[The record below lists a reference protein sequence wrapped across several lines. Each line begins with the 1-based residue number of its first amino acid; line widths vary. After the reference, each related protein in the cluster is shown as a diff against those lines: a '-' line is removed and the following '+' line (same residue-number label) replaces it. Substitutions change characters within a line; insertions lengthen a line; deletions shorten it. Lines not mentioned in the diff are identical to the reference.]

1 MAHMKFQEYLDRSG
15 KLQTSGKVKTVA
27 DYEGDAAFKPVKEKK
42 HKDAGGKGQDGEVKP
57 YQPTSNAKDPN
68 KGKMDDGFANKGDA
82 KLKYNPDNTVPS
94 KVGDGGKKKA
104 TWPQTETQSWIE
116 KTKGLSLAEFTKTI
130 REQAKKGLN
139 ECACQEA
146 PHNSIKE
153 TVSVCK
159 CNKTYVAAL
168 VREMKR
174 NGLFNKL
181 VKEMFNHTEA
191 YAALAYLME
200 DESNARRLV
209 RAMNEMM
216 DAPPMDGAGAPPA
229 LPFKKKKK
237 AVPPPDLMGH
247 DDLGGDDLGDDMGD
261 EGDLGDDMDDD
272 DSGLSAPGPDD
283 NMDDLDSDEHGD
295 EMGGEGDD
303 LGMGD
308 EMGGDMPPPPHDK
321 IMPPKPKKKGI
332 HHLLGA
338 MKDHGNLGM

>member
-1 MAHMKFQEYLDRSG
+1 MAHMKFQEYLDRTG

-57 YQPTSNAKDPN
+57 YQPSSNAKDPN

-82 KLKYNPDNTVPS
+82 KLKYTPDNTVPS

-116 KTKGLSLAEFTKTI
+116 KTKGLSLAEFTKII

-159 CNKTYVAAL
+159 CNKNYVAAL

-174 NGLFNKL
+174 NNLFNKL
-181 VKEMFNHTEA
+181 VKEMFNHAEA
-191 YAALAYLME
+191 YTAFANLME

-216 DAPPMDGAGAPPA
+216 DVPPMDGADAPPA

-237 AVPPPDLMGH
+237 PAPPI
-247 DDLGGDDLGDDMGD
+247 DLGDEGEGEMDDMGD
-261 EGDLGDDMDDD
+261 EEMGDEGDDDLGIA
-272 DSGLSAPGPDD
+272 GPGPDHD
-283 NMDDLDSDEHGD
+283 MDDLDSDEEMGD
-295 EMGGEGDD
+295 EEMGDDMGGDME
-303 LGMGD
+303 MGD
-308 EMGGDMPPPPHDK
+308 EMGGDVPPHDK
-321 IMPPKPKKKGI
+321 IGKLPPPKPKKKGI